1 MGQMTLD
8 LFKHIIDQAV
18 GNVEFLSLASRG
30 EPLICKD
37 IVPMLEYARGKFL
50 NLKINTNASLMTENL
65 CHALLCGGTRT
76 IVFSADAAEET
87 LYSKL
92 RVNGKLDRVLKNIE
106 RFQKIRET
114 QYPQTQLIT
123 RVSGVMFDQEK
134 QNMESMQRLWGDW
147 SIRLAL

>member
-50 NLKINTNASLMTENL
+50 NLKINPTIYEEEFTEGFKDYN
-65 CHALLCGGTRT
+65 
-76 IVFSADAAEET
+76 F
-87 LYSKL
+87 
-92 RVNGKLDRVLKNIE
+92 
-106 RFQKIRET
+106 
-114 QYPQTQLIT
+114 
-123 RVSGVMFDQEK
+123 
-134 QNMESMQRLWGDW
+134 
-147 SIRLAL
+147 